1 MKIYNES
8 KTQLLTEEQCD
19 LTKGYFVEEEIITGT
34 RPSLVET
41 IVNPDGSKTTT
52 QYDSLEI
59 KERILIYKL
68 FTTKDVYERE
78 KLDLEKWFETEYRE
92 QFEKCTRRIA
102 LGVAMR
108 DGTNPQ
114 VLLNTLYAQAEANA
128 NRINELQ
135 TLINNL

>member
-1 MKIYNES
+1 M
-8 KTQLLTEEQCD
+8 
-19 LTKGYFVEEEIITGT
+19 
-34 RPSLVET
+34 VET

-59 KERILIYKL
+59 KERIMIYKL